1 VSVWLYSDHFILIF
15 YGLLATGK
23 ENLMKGKEIEKSEK
37 MVGARRLFSG
47 IVYFFD
53 TFFSYSTAPI

>member
-1 VSVWLYSDHFILIF
+1 
-15 YGLLATGK
+15 
-23 ENLMKGKEIEKSEK
+23 MKGKEIEKSEK